1 MSPNVGMGF
10 GVTEFNWKAGPSATT
25 SIGFV
30 AVVRIRKAHAAVAVF
45 SPTARFGESRGK
57 PFFSEADALVGGS
70 SAG

>member
-30 AVVRIRKAHAAVAVF
+30 AVVRIRKARAAVAVF
-45 SPTARFGESRGK
+45 SPTALRRIARHAIFQRS
-57 PFFSEADALVGGS
+57 
-70 SAG
+70 